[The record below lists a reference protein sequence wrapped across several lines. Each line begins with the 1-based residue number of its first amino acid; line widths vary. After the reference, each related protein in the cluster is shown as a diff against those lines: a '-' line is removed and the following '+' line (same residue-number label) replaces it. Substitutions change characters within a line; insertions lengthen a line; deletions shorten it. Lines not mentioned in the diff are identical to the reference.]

1 MALGRIPLWNPMG
14 LSWERWAGDMPVP
27 MREVQV
33 RLGVRVPMALSLSQS
48 CAGIGLKHSHSATGH
63 KSDPVLPQG
72 PEEFRVNK

>member
-1 MALGRIPLWNPMG
+1 MALGRIPRWNHMG
-14 LSWERWAGDMPVP
+14 LSWERCAGDMPVP
-27 MREVQV
+27 MREVQA